1 MIHQSCGARVTVRPQ
16 RVWSTATT
24 FGVLYLIAAALLGTA
39 TLNAELVDREKLP
52 VYIRSYS
59 EWRSFPNLIVTVTDD
74 QCYIPPKL
82 SEYAGHAQEPKGP
95 HADRRLSVF
104 INPIGARVVKDL
116 RQEKFPSGSV
126 IVKEKKSRSG
136 SPAHAVGVMLKRE
149 QGYDSS
155 VGDWEFMYLGA
166 GEALIRGKEHT
177 QSCAD
182 CHLGAASTDYVFGN
196 YIVPGEG
203 YVEVPKGS
211 LRDSK
216 GTE

>member
-1 MIHQSCGARVTVRPQ
+1 MLHQSCGARITFSSR
-16 RVWSTATT
+16 RTWLITAAL
-24 FGVLYLIAAALLGTA
+24 GVLCVITAALLGPA
-39 TLNAELVDREKLP
+39 KVNAEPVDREKLP
-52 VYIRSYS
+52 LHIRSYS
-59 EWRSFPNLIVTVTDD
+59 EWRSFPNLIVTIADD

-203 YVEVPKGS
+203 YVEVPKRS
-211 LRDSK
+211 PRDSK